1 MRDPTLSIE
10 LTVLMLLSY
19 KYRIQREYNT
29 IDDVELVLEKTP
41 IGWYNLTL
49 FSEGQKDD
57 NNVTL
62 EDV

>member
-1 MRDPTLSIE
+1 MKFCDVTSVEYIDRNDDLE
-10 LTVLMLLSY
+10 L
-19 KYRIQREYNT
+19 
-29 IDDVELVLEKTP
+29 LEKTP

>member
-19 KYRIQREYNT
+19 KYRIQQEYNT
-29 IDDVELVLEKTP
+29 DDVELVLEKTP

>member
-1 MRDPTLSIE
+1 MACNIIGSVKILKLPVGNICKKKYKTDDGE
-10 LTVLMLLSY
+10 VL
-19 KYRIQREYNT
+19 
-29 IDDVELVLEKTP
+29 DKTP

>member
-19 KYRIQREYNT
+19 QYRIQREYNT
-29 IDDVELVLEKTP
+29 DDVELVLEKTP

>member
-1 MRDPTLSIE
+1 MRDPRKWLDIKF
-10 LTVLMLLSY
+10 TVSVRLRSCQEKIY
-19 KYRIQREYNT
+19 KN
-29 IDDVELVLEKTP
+29 DDVELLEKTP

>member
-19 KYRIQREYNT
+19 QYRIQQEYNT
-29 IDDVELVLEKTP
+29 DDVELVLEKTP

>member
-1 MRDPTLSIE
+1 
-10 LTVLMLLSY
+10 MLRFWSY
-19 KYRIQREYNT
+19 QLGIYVKKKYKT
-29 IDDVELVLEKTP
+29 DDVEVLDKTP

>member
-1 MRDPTLSIE
+1 MLPQLKKRYYSDDLE
-10 LTVLMLLSY
+10 L
-19 KYRIQREYNT
+19 
-29 IDDVELVLEKTP
+29 LEKTP